1 MRLWQP
7 ASSTFLMSSKASIQ
21 RPRMVT
27 LTGIATSRGLVSG
40 PVFLHS
46 AVDGELTVTECIVP
60 EAHVQEEV
68 DRFRS
73 ARIEARRQIEDIAS
87 RLEGCSTASVFDNHL
102 AILDDEVVGEQIVDT
117 IRKQR
122 LNAEA
127 AIRQVVGG
135 FRERFK
141 RMNDPYLRERVRD
154 IEDVE
159 RRFLRILLG
168 REETAFSSI
177 SEPVVIV
184 ADDLS
189 PSETVSLPRELVL
202 GIATDRGSATSHV
215 ALLSRALGIPAVVG
229 LGDVTQRV
237 HPGDKVLLDG
247 SNGTITVNPDAA
259 TTKDFVRLV
268 RREKELRVMLDED
281 RQLPGAMKD
290 GTPLRIVANIQPGMP
305 LGSLS
310 AFGAQGVGLYRT
322 EYLWIG
328 AGREPTE
335 EEQFAAYS
343 EAVRSVVSTMGP
355 QARITFR
362 CLDIGGDKLMRGVKA
377 IEPNPFLGNR
387 SIRWLLGHKDDF
399 RTQLRAILRASALGK
414 TAVMFPMIA
423 TVGELRACNAVL
435 DGVRK
440 ELEAEGAE
448 FDADI
453 LRGAMVETPA
463 AALCADQLSKEVDF
477 FSIGTNDLV
486 QYTMAADRGNEQVA
500 YLSHP
505 SDPAVVRLVDMTC
518 RMAQKGGIFTCVC
531 GESAADPVMALLWIG
546 LGAQE
551 LSMAASCI
559 PVVKKVLRS
568 VTYAEAQTLAAEVL
582 ASCATSTAE
591 EIYGRCRDFLL
602 SKVPDF
608 EALLNFFAAG

>member
-518 RMAQKGGIFTCVC
+518 RMAQKGGIYTCVC

>member
-1 MRLWQP
+1 
-7 ASSTFLMSSKASIQ
+7 MSSETSIE
-21 RPRMVT
+21 RPRMAT

-40 PVFLHS
+40 PVFIHT
-46 AVDGELTVTECIVP
+46 AVDGELAVTEYIVP
-60 EAHVQEEV
+60 EARVQDEI
-68 DRFRS
+68 DRFRA
-73 ARIEARRQIEDIAS
+73 ARVETRRQIEDIVS
-87 RLEGCSTASVFDNHL
+87 RLVGGSTASVFDNHL

-117 IRKQR
+117 IRKQH

-135 FRERFK
+135 FRERFM

-177 SEPVVIV
+177 SEPVIIV

-189 PSETVSLPRELVL
+189 PSETVSLPRSFVL

-237 HPGDKVLLDG
+237 RPGDKVLLDG
-247 SNGTITVNPDAA
+247 SNGTLTVNPDAA

-305 LGSLS
+305 LGSLA

-328 AGREPTE
+328 SGREPTE

-343 EAVRSVVSTMGP
+343 EAVRTVVSTMGP

-362 CLDIGGDKLMRGVKA
+362 CLDIGGDKLMRGAKA
-377 IEPNPFLGNR
+377 AEPNPFLGNR
-387 SIRWLLGHKDDF
+387 SIRWLLGHKDTF

-423 TVGELRACNAVL
+423 TIGELRACNAELEV
-435 DGVRK
+435 VRK
-440 ELEAEGAE
+440 ELKAEGVE

-463 AALCADQLSKEVDF
+463 AAMCADQLVKEVDF

-505 SDPAVVRLVDMTC
+505 SDPAVVRLVDNTC
-518 RMAQKGGIFTCVC
+518 RMARKGGIYTCVC

-551 LSMAASCI
+551 LSMGASCM
-559 PVVKKVLRS
+559 PVVKKVLRA
-568 VTYAEAQTLAAEVL
+568 VTYAEAQTLATEVL
-582 ASCATSTAE
+582 DSCATSTAE
-591 EIYGRCRDFLL
+591 EIYGHCRAFLL